1 MKKYASWI
9 GAAVA
14 AALAVVSFLAG
25 ASWNARH
32 QTKVEVA
39 RAKFFEAAQG
49 QFHWPEGKKDWADM
63 MVPLGA
69 FDFSEYGR
77 EYHFTA
83 MYEGVQA
90 ACDLQVV
97 VKDVD
102 GKKHLSV
109 DRSLDRSVPDDITI
123 DLEALRKDGLN
134 LKRITE
140 FTLRLKSDGRA
151 GRLLVGGLVS
161 PRPQL
166 SKGGE

>member
-1 MKKYASWI
+1 MKTARLI
-9 GAAVA
+9 GAGVA
-14 AALAVVSFLAG
+14 AAMAVASFLAG

-32 QTKVEVA
+32 QTQVEVA

-49 QFHWPEGKKDWADM
+49 QFHWPEGKKEWADM

-69 FDFSEYGR
+69 FDFSEYGK

-83 MYEGVQA
+83 MYEGGQA
-90 ACDLQVV
+90 HCDLQVV

-102 GKKHLSV
+102 GKSRVAV
-109 DRSLDRSVPDDITI
+109 DRSLDRSAPEDIAI
-123 DLEALRKDGLN
+123 DLAAARKDGIN
-134 LKRITE
+134 LKRISE
-140 FTLRLKSDGRA
+140 LTLRLKSDGRA

-161 PRPQL
+161 PRPAL